1 MTTPLRRLSLGLL
14 AIGWLLVAPASAWA
28 QNVSEAD
35 RAALAGPW
43 QGLWSSDTH
52 EYAATIRLNAAG
64 NGQVE
69 GTINWTL
76 RKSPRPEYQAKIG
89 QTGVEHVR
97 GTFRTDGSLL
107 SLDGYRLD
115 DPNKILGMDKYRL
128 VVSDNR
134 KTLGGVTWDH
144 GGWGGRLFLK
154 R

>member
-1 MTTPLRRLSLGLL
+1 MSTSLRKLSFWLL
-14 AIGWLLVAPASAWA
+14 AIGWLLVAPAGAWA
-28 QNVSEAD
+28 QNVSATD

-43 QGLWSSDTH
+43 QGFWSSDTH
-52 EYAATIRLNAAG
+52 EYAASIMLNVAE
-64 NGQVE
+64 NGQVD

-97 GTFRTDGSLL
+97 GTFRTDASLL
-107 SLDGYRLD
+107 AIDGYRLD

-128 VVSDNR
+128 VLSESR
-134 KTLGGVTWDH
+134 KTLGGITWDH
-144 GGWGGRLFLK
+144 GSWAGRFFLK